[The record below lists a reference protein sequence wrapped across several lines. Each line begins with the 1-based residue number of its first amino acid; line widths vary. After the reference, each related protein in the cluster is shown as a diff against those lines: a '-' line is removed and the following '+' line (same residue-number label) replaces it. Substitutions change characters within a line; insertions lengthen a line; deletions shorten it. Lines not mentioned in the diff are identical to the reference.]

1 MKHWLF
7 TVVNHGGKPKLRAE
21 YKGERKTFTPEEI
34 SSMVLVKMKETAEA
48 YLGQKVTDAVIT
60 VPAHFN
66 DAQRLATKDA
76 IAGLNVL
83 RIIKLDKNF
92 SGERNVLIFD
102 LGGGTFDVSILS
114 IDGGSLFEVRS
125 TAGDT
130 HLGGEDFN
138 NRMVNHF
145 ISEFKRKH
153 GKDISKNNRAI
164 RRLRT
169 TCERSKRTLSSS
181 TEANV
186 EIDSLFEGIDCRGYI
201 CKIVRTRQ

>member
-1 MKHWLF
+1 
-7 TVVNHGGKPKLRAE
+7 
-21 YKGERKTFTPEEI
+21 
-34 SSMVLVKMKETAEA
+34 MVLVKMKETAEA

-76 IAGLNVL
+76 GVIAGLNVL
-83 RIIKLDKNF
+83 RIINEPTSAALAYGLDKNF

-102 LGGGTFDVSILS
+102 LGGGTFDVSVLS
-114 IDGGSLFEVRS
+114 IDEGSLFEVRS

-138 NRMVNHF
+138 NRMVNNF
-145 ISEFKRKH
+145 ISELKRKH

-169 TCERSKRTLSSS
+169 ICERAKRTLSSS

-186 EIDSLFEGIDCRGYI
+186 EIDSLFEGIDCRGCI
-201 CKIVRTRQ
+201 FQNSTNTTVN